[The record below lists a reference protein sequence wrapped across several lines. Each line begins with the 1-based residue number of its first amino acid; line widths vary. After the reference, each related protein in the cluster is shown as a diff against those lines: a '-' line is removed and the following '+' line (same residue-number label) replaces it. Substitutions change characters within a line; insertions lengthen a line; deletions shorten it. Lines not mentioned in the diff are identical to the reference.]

1 MPAHHFRPPQPFEPA
16 APASKAMPP
25 VPHAN
30 GTTARPETPALE
42 GREPLPAEITG
53 RASGTD
59 ADLMAL
65 FSDRSD
71 EHLKDGFRGGSQDDP
86 ERGDAVLSEDPA
98 AEVKVP
104 D

>member
-1 MPAHHFRPPQPFEPA
+1 MPAHHFRPPQPYQPK
-16 APASKAMPP
+16 APPSVVTPP

-30 GTTARPETPALE
+30 GTTARPERPSLE

-53 RASGTD
+53 RASGTSD
-59 ADLMAL
+59 DLLSL

-71 EHLKDGFRGGSQDDP
+71 EHLKDGFRGGSQDEPD
-86 ERGDAVLSEDPA
+86 GSAVLGEDPA
-98 AEVKVP
+98 SEVKVP